1 MRNERAPSRTDCTK
15 TEDKTASKGDSWLRA
30 PYNIYGL
37 RLKKWRKNKL
47 KTEKFRKTFNNE
59 FLIIPLFGEGEHA
72 RGWSSDKALYY
83 G

>member
-1 MRNERAPSRTDCTK
+1 M
-15 TEDKTASKGDSWLRA
+15 RA